1 MIFAVLCNFVLL
13 RVLRT
18 CMAVIFVVT
27 IVAIL
32 ALLVFANIFLFARAG
47 MLDVRLTLA
56 PLAPPIALLPPPP
69 SLPLAHPCSHPHPLP
84 PLPPSPSPCCRWAA

>member
-47 MLDVRLTLA
+47 MLDVRLPLA
-56 PLAPPIALLPPPP
+56 PLAPPP
-69 SLPLAHPCSHPHPLP
+69 SLPPSRPPPQSPRPPARSPTLAL
-84 PLPPSPSPCCRWAA
+84 PCCRWAA